1 MDWDE
6 PRRPAAKAI
15 TIGESLETLSIAELD
30 SRIATLAAEIDRVR
44 REIETK
50 KAHEAAAA
58 AVFKR

>member
-6 PRRPAAKAI
+6 PRRPAARAI
-15 TIGESLETLSIAELD
+15 TIGENLETLSIAELD
-30 SRIATLAAEIDRVR
+30 TRIATLAAEIDRVR

>member
-6 PRRPAAKAI
+6 PRRPAVKAI
-15 TIGESLETLSIAELD
+15 TVGESLETLSIAELE
-30 SRIATLAAEIDRVR
+30 SRIATLTGEIDRVR

>member
-6 PRRPAAKAI
+6 PRRPAVKAI
-15 TIGESLETLSIAELD
+15 TVGESLETLSIAELE
-30 SRIATLAAEIDRVR
+30 SRITTLTAEIDRVR